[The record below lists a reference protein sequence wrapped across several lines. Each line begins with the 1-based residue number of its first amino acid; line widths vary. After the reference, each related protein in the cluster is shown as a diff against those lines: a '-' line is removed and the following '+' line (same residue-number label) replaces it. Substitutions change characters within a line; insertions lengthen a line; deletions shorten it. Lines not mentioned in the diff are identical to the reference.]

1 MEVRGQFMLVDFFP
15 FYHVGPGSQVQVV
28 TLGSKHLYPL
38 RDTSASISYS
48 LF

>member
-1 MEVRGQFMLVDFFP
+1 MLVDFFP

-28 TLGSKHLYPL
+28 TLGIKHLYRL
-38 RDTSASISYS
+38 RDTSASILYS